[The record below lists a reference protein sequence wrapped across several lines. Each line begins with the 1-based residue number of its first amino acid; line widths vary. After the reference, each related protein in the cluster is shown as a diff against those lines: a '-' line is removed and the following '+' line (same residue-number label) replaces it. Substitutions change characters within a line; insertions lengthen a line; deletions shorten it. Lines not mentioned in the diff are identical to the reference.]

1 MLRMLINRCAQALL
15 GHCGLKPG
23 EVVGLLLPNIPEYVI
38 VCHGAMEAGL
48 TVTFVNPLYTPGN
61 FFLNVIWIFGDANNL
76 YFYIDEIKRQF
87 ESAGVKMIVTIP
99 LLLEVATTIGPTLQG
114 YKY

>member
-61 FFLNVIWIFGDANNL
+61 FVII
-76 YFYIDEIKRQF
+76 
-87 ESAGVKMIVTIP
+87 
-99 LLLEVATTIGPTLQG
+99 
-114 YKY
+114 

>member
-1 MLRMLINRCAQALL
+1 MLRMLINRCGQALL

-23 EVVGLLLPNIPEYVI
+23 EVVGLLLPNIPEYII

-61 FFLNVIWIFGDANNL
+61 FHLKRLIFKCNTNKL
-76 YFYIDEIKRQF
+76 HFYRRNQ
-87 ESAGVKMIVTIP
+87 ATI
-99 LLLEVATTIGPTLQG
+99 
-114 YKY
+114 